1 MRLNIFRLWR
11 RGDPVGEAATEE
23 SIRKTEEVIKALRK
37 HREENHLGEAFR
49 VAFAARYQGE
59 HRRP

>member
-1 MRLNIFRLWR
+1 MKFSLFRLFR
-11 RGDPVGEAATEE
+11 GGDPDGMEATKERTE
-23 SIRKTEEVIKALRK
+23 KTDEVIQALRK